1 MLDEPSTIVS
11 EELTADDSSTEFN
24 VDSAP
29 EQPHSPLKKIIL
41 IGALVASLLL
51 LGLIIFVVVNKYWL
65 NPAPAEVA
73 TSTPISSST
82 TTPVLPGLDQA
93 STSTDSIATS
103 TAADLAVEYMSFA
116 DFYEAPDNKFEAKI
130 NDYELPLNVKIDVV
144 NYYDVSRKVNLDSG
158 LENLDNNG
166 FTLLDNPWNQTT
178 PGFYGAYT
186 SLADKQLPILITSD
200 FIVYSYQN
208 SLKQAFKD
216 IETNVF
222 YDNLWDINESLYTTA
237 KNRYET
243 RLASIGGINDS
254 ILEGER
260 LEAAFF
266 AVALEL
272 LKPTAAQIST
282 SISNSDSGKTLSKT
296 EASRFSFVVP
306 PYLRDD
312 VLSEVKLIREAKIN
326 NIKSPALLYNRDY
339 TEFSVPTDYLGSAK
353 LNNFYLTAKWLN
365 SVFPLNYRD
374 KDCPNCLL
382 DSADWRVNM
391 TAASFM
397 AKDFATLPELKN
409 KWARIYKLMSF
420 FKGLRENLNYVFYR
434 DTLVELFGEDYQ
446 IEALF
451 TDSNKET
458 AANLEKLRQKLL
470 SYTFSE
476 ISSGFSNDDINGKT
490 KLGFKILAEEYWP
503 NNYIFTNLTNP
514 AVGVYMAT
522 TTTANNF
529 TACVHPV
536 TKAIN
541 RCYGLALDPV
551 NLVYPIVGHDY
562 FVENTNYANY
572 SQQVQSLRTGLN
584 KSDIWHL
591 NNYWTSLNFIK
602 AGLEMDK
609 NNLPLFAHSAAW
621 QNMSFNSAAAA
632 WINLQLPR
640 DNLLRPKKDSNFAL
654 ASGAMLDKNFYVEP
668 NLNLINELL
677 ADNNMLLGMFSAL
690 QLDSEVPFAWQN
702 LKDLSAD
709 LSSLRTMMNKELS
722 SEDLDLSDGVV
733 INRLINTWSLGTPA
747 SSKQLLLKTATAPKG
762 WREDLSNLKLLILVH
777 QSGTSPAFAIGP
789 VWDYKETY

>member
-1 MLDEPSTIVS
+1 MLDEATTIVS
-11 EELTADDSSTEFN
+11 DELTNNNSSTDFE

-29 EQPHSPLKKIIL
+29 EQPRSPLKKIIL
-41 IGALVASLLL
+41 IGALIASLLL

-65 NPAPAEVA
+65 NPVPVEVA
-73 TSTPISSST
+73 TSTPAST

-166 FTLLDNPWNQTT
+166 FALLDNPWNQTT
-178 PGFYGAYT
+178 PGFYGAYA
-186 SLADKQLPILITSD
+186 SLANKQLPILITSD

-243 RLASIGGINDS
+243 RLASIGGVNDS

-272 LKPTAAQIST
+272 LKPTATQIS
-282 SISNSDSGKTLSKT
+282 SSASNLDSGKTLSQAD
-296 EASRFSFVVP
+296 ASRFSFVVP

-312 VLSEVKLIREAKIN
+312 VLAEVRLIREARTN
-326 NIKSPALLYNRDY
+326 NIKSPVLLYNRDY
-339 TEFSVPTDYLGSAK
+339 QEFSVPTDYLGSAK

-365 SVFPLNYRD
+365 SVFPLNYRG

-382 DSADWRVNM
+382 DAADWRVNM

-397 AKDFATLPELKN
+397 ARDFATLPELKN
-409 KWARIYKLMSF
+409 KWARIYKLMAF
-420 FKGLRENLNYVFYR
+420 FKGLRENLNYVYYR
-434 DTLVELFGEDYQ
+434 DALVELFGEDYK
-446 IEALF
+446 IEDLF
-451 TDSNKET
+451 ADNNKET

-470 SYTFSE
+470 TYSFPE
-476 ISSGFSNDDINGKT
+476 ISGGFNKNDTSAKI
-490 KLGFKILAEEYWP
+490 KLGLKILAEDYWP
-503 NNYIFTNLTNP
+503 NNYIFTNLIKP
-514 AVGVYMAT
+514 SVGVYMAT

-536 TKAIN
+536 TKVID
-541 RCYGLALDPV
+541 RCYGLALDPI

-562 FVENTNYANY
+562 FAENTNYANY
-572 SQQVQSLRTGLN
+572 SQQVQSLRTELN
-584 KSDIWHL
+584 KSDIWNL

-602 AGLEMDK
+602 AGLETDK
-609 NNLPLFAHSAAW
+609 NNLPLFAHSTAW
-621 QNMSFNSAAAA
+621 KNKSFDSAAAA

-640 DNLLRPKKDSNFAL
+640 DNLFRPKQESNL
-654 ASGAMLDKNFYVEP
+654 ASAAGAMLDKNFYVEP

-709 LSSLRTMMNKELS
+709 LSSLRTMMKKELS
-722 SEDLDLSDGVV
+722 SEDLDATDGAV
-733 INRLINTWSLGTPA
+733 INRLINTWSLGTPVA
-747 SSKQLLLKTATAPKG
+747 SKQLSLKTATAPKG

-789 VWDYKETY
+789 VWDYKEIY